1 MSYLLNSETTS
12 TEFAE
17 EVNSATAT
25 DQSVSSVNFSEKAT
39 YSVAAPEAS
48 EISDAPIVE
57 PCLMPKNEYR
67 PLISLER
74 SMPDDSESIVK
85 HPRSHY
91 EALFYSSMKA
101 TALSTLQMCRAVYE
115 AQIALDSF
123 EFKKFCK
130 SINQSDASS
139 TIRKYI
145 AIGKA
150 YPRLVLYADQ
160 LARGWTTIYQ
170 ITQIPAHTFDE
181 MIKNEVSLS
190 TLRGKN

>member
-1 MSYLLNSETTS
+1 MSNLLNVEATS
-12 TEFAE
+12 TESAE
-17 EVNSATAT
+17 EVIHTTNA
-25 DQSVSSVNFSEKAT
+25 DLSVSSINFSETAT
-39 YSVAAPEAS
+39 YTVAAPDCL
-48 EISDAPIVE
+48 EISDDPIVE
-57 PCLMPKNEYR
+57 PSLKPINEYR

-101 TALSTLQMCRAVYE
+101 TALSTLQMCRTVYE

-170 ITQIPAHTFDE
+170 ITQIPSH
-181 MIKNEVSLS
+181 NLSLIHI
-190 TLRGKN
+190 